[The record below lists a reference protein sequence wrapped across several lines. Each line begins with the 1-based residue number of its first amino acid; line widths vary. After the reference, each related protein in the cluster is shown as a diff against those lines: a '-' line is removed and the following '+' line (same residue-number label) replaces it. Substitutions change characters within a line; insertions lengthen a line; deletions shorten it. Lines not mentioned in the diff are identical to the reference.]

1 MTVDLSA
8 YKIAAIVPCHNEEV
22 TVRKV
27 VADLKAAVPSMDV
40 YVYNNNSSDRTVE
53 EATAAG
59 AIVRHEERPGK
70 GNVVR
75 RAFADVEADIYVM
88 VDGDDTYEAS
98 HVPDMIEMLVNGPY
112 DHILGVRRDTNPES
126 SYCAGHEF
134 GNRMFNVITSK
145 LFGTHVSDML
155 SGYRVFSRR
164 FVKSFPA
171 VSKRFEI
178 ETELTIHMMSLRLP
192 CAEYSID
199 FRDRPEGSES
209 KLSTVSDGFK
219 ILGTIAQMMRHERPN
234 LFYGSLALLM
244 VIASLVCGVPVI
256 VEFMNTGLV
265 PRFPTALLAVALMI
279 IAAIFAT
286 VGIIGDALRRVR
298 RESARLHYLELLPPN
313 KTVGLSESS
322 S

>member
-1 MTVDLSA
+1 MELDFSGISV
-8 YKIAAIVPCHNEEV
+8 AAIVPCHNEEL

-27 VADLKAAVPSMDV
+27 VTDLKTAVPSIDV

-53 EATAAG
+53 EALAAG
-59 AIVRHEERPGK
+59 AIVRNEERPGK

-75 RAFADVEADIYVM
+75 RAFADIEADIYVM

-98 HVPDMIEMLVNGPY
+98 HVPKMIELLISGPY
-112 DHILGVRRDTNPES
+112 DHILGVRRDTSPDS
-126 SYCAGHEF
+126 SYRKGHEF
-134 GNRMFNVITSK
+134 GNRMFNVITSR
-145 LFGTHVSDML
+145 LFGAHVSDML

-244 VIASLVCGVPVI
+244 VIGSLVCGVPVI

-265 PRFPTALLAVALMI
+265 PRLPTALLATAFMI
-279 IAAIFAT
+279 LAAILGT
-286 VGIIGDALRRVR
+286 IGTIGDSLRRVR
-298 RESARLHYLELLPPN
+298 RESARLRYLELCPPN
-313 KTVGLSESS
+313 FSLKQDER
-322 S
+322 